1 MKRLTLYGGALLLLL
16 ACWQAAVADG
26 CAVRPRAATIRR
38 AVVETVV
45 APVAVAVTVPT
56 YSASYQ
62 PGAIDQNAE
71 ILKAL
76 KALNDRLDRL
86 EKGQA
91 GGPVVPT
98 PAAAPQAKALEVK
111 PGQVPAVLA
120 ARCASCHQ
128 QGREKAG
135 GGFVLLKADGTLA
148 SPDVRQWGLVA
159 TRTYLGEMP
168 PKGGCTDEEVAQIQ
182 EYVRQQLR

>member
-1 MKRLTLYGGALLLLL
+1 
-16 ACWQAAVADG
+16 
-26 CAVRPRAATIRR
+26 
-38 AVVETVV
+38 VV

-135 GGFVLLKADGTLA
+135 GGFVLLRADG
-148 SPDVRQWGLVA
+148 SVGSGVVRQWDVVA
-159 TRTYLGEMP
+159 TRRRLGDVP
-168 PKGGCTDEEVAQIQ
+168 P
-182 EYVRQQLR
+182 R